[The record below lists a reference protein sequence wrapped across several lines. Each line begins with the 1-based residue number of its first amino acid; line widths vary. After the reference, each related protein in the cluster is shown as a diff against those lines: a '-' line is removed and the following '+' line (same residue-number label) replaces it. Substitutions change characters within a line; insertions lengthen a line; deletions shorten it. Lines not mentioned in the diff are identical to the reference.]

1 MSDDIKTT
9 QKTDLAGRNIIP
21 ETVQLTDCVLL
32 NSQTHTHQENYVN
45 RDTDTHSFSGK
56 YHLQMGFMVAKV
68 MVELTNRM
76 V

>member
-45 RDTDTHSFSGK
+45 RDNDTH
-56 YHLQMGFMVAKV
+56 
-68 MVELTNRM
+68 
-76 V
+76 